1 MYQNYIITV
10 DEHGEPYIAH
20 WFGLGHRNP
29 PRNHKYVAR
38 IETPKGVR
46 YFYTKADLYAYQLRQ
61 KVKGKVKNLFR
72 RKKSTTH
79 VETQTT
85 SKPPVQT
92 SSQTT
97 TQAPQQP
104 TVVTQTH
111 VQGRPTSHRKL
122 VTGKAKPGSL
132 KRHETVS
139 EMQLGSSSYTELAAA
154 HKTAVA
160 NYEKAQKAHEDALKA
175 YGRAFDTYTAA
186 RDSGASEETLA
197 ELKRRRDRA
206 HDNVAT
212 YEKAMKAA
220 GRKVDEIEWEVKKR
234 RPALIID

>member
-1 MYQNYIITV
+1 MYRNYIITV

-61 KVKGKVKNLFR
+61 KVKGKVKNLFT
-72 RKKSTTH
+72 RKK
-79 VETQTT
+79 
-85 SKPPVQT
+85 PIVQET
-92 SSQTT
+92 SSTSSNSSGQVVKST
-97 TQAPQQP
+97 QQP
-104 TVVTQTH
+104 TVVTPKH
-111 VQGRPTSHRKL
+111 VQGRPTAHAKL
-122 VTGKAKPGSL
+122 ITGPAKPGSL
-132 KRHETVS
+132 KRQETVR
-139 EMQLGSSSYTELAAA
+139 EIQLGASSNSELAAA
-154 HKTAVA
+154 HKAA
-160 NYEKAQKAHEDALKA
+160 QADYEKAQQRHSDALKV
-175 YGRAFDTYTAA
+175 YGYAFDAYVAA

-206 HDNVAT
+206 HDNVAA

-220 GRKVDEIEWEVKKR
+220 GRIVDEIELEAKR
-234 RPALIID
+234 RT